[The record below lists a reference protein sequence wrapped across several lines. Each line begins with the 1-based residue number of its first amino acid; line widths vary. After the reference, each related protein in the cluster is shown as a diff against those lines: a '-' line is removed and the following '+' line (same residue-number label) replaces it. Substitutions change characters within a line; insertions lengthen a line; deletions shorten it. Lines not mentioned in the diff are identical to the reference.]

1 MRRPLL
7 AHALAVISVAGIV
20 LSLVASGAAANT
32 ITWGLPILVF
42 TAITLTVGWLLA
54 WRRPD
59 MALGWLLLLI
69 ALLFG
74 LQGLAG
80 FAGSELAHTA
90 PAAAT
95 WLLWWGGDN
104 QWSWLPPLILLV
116 TQVPLRFPTGRLPSS
131 GWRWFSRS
139 AILLGALAC
148 LEAMTQGR
156 EVGRGL
162 PNPTYIDFGDATGVL
177 DLLGFAVLVPAF
189 VGSVASLVVRYRH
202 ARVVERTQLR
212 WVFWAATVA
221 TSILVL
227 GSIAAAVIGPSGD
240 DGLPNPVALTLQ
252 YAIGFGYSLIPL
264 AILFAVLRRG
274 LYSIDRIIS
283 RTAAYAIVTLGT
295 LAVYGGALLLVS
307 LLFSGLPA
315 IGVAIATLTAAAV
328 FLPLLRLVRRVID
341 RRFDRAQ
348 YDAQTVV
355 EHFGRRV
362 RNGADPHTAG
372 ADLLGAVSQTLQPTA
387 LGLWT
392 REDPR

>member
-1 MRRPLL
+1 VHVL
-7 AHALAVISVAGIV
+7 AAISVAGV
-20 LSLVASGAAANT
+20 LMPLVATGAIANT
-32 ITWGLPILVF
+32 ITWGLPIFVF
-42 TAITLTVGWLLA
+42 TVITLAVGWLLA
-54 WRRPD
+54 WRRPSI
-59 MALGWLLLLI
+59 ALGWLLLVI

-74 LQGLAG
+74 TQGLAG
-80 FAGSELAHTA
+80 FVGAGLPHTA
-90 PAAAT
+90 PAVAT

-116 TQVPLRFPTGRLPSS
+116 TQVPLRFPTGGLPSPR
-131 GWRWFSRS
+131 WRWFSRS
-139 AILLGALAC
+139 TIVLGLLGC
-148 LEAMTQGR
+148 VEAMTQGTT
-156 EVGRGL
+156 VGRGV
-162 PNPTYIDFGDATGVL
+162 PNPTYVDFGGARNLL
-177 DLLGFAVLVPAF
+177 DLLGFLVLVPAF

-212 WVFWAATVA
+212 WVFWAATLA

-227 GSIAAAVIGPSGD
+227 GSIAAAVIGPSGA

-315 IGVAIATLTAAAV
+315 IGVAIATLAAAAV
-328 FLPLLRLVRRVID
+328 FLPLLRSVRRVID
-341 RRFDRAQ
+341 RRFNRAQ

-355 EHFGRRV
+355 EQFGRRI

-392 REDPR
+392 REEIR